1 MCEMNDRKLEK
12 VTELINKL
20 LAVTVENGATEN
32 EAIEATLKVQQIL
45 AKYDMD
51 MSQVTTKAE
60 KITTNEIKTSNDVW
74 RTRLAKIIADNFCCK
89 IYGAGNNIVFYGYKR
104 HCETAGKV
112 FETMYNFGRK
122 RAKEIFKEYREAGY
136 DVNGI
141 KNNFYIGYCA
151 GIKNALD
158 AQSRALMI
166 ITPPEVV
173 ESFNDFTRGFRTIK
187 RNITHS
193 GRREIYN
200 RGYNAGREIAS
211 QKNIEG

>member
-1 MCEMNDRKLEK
+1 MCEMNDKKLEK

-89 IYGAGNNIVFYGYKR
+89 IFAMDRCG
-104 HCETAGKV
+104 
-112 FETMYNFGRK
+112 FG
-122 RAKEIFKEYREAGY
+122 I
-136 DVNGI
+136 I
-141 KNNFYIGYCA
+141 CA
-151 GIKNALD
+151 
-158 AQSRALMI
+158 
-166 ITPPEVV
+166 
-173 ESFNDFTRGFRTIK
+173 
-187 RNITHS
+187 
-193 GRREIYN
+193 
-200 RGYNAGREIAS
+200 
-211 QKNIEG
+211 